1 MAFDEVDS
9 VGVDDTVVSAPDS
22 EVVGNQDDWTLG
34 WGGNP
39 GLSWATKSLAST
51 SSVAAS
57 IAAATVVVS
66 VSLLVVSVV
75 SLHSNLN
82 KAMG

>member
-1 MAFDEVDS
+1 MAFDEVHS

-22 EVVGNQDDWTLG
+22 EVVCDQDDWTLG

-51 SSVAAS
+51 SPVAAS
-57 IAAATVVVS
+57 IAATVVVS

-82 KAMG
+82 KAIR

>member
-1 MAFDEVDS
+1 M
-9 VGVDDTVVSAPDS
+9 VSAPDS
-22 EVVGNQDDWTLG
+22 EVIGNQDDWTLG

-57 IAAATVVVS
+57 IAATVVVS